1 MQLFRGLSINRK
13 ITAIIMFISGI
24 VLVLSFAA
32 IITTDLILYRSSMI
46 KNLSTLAD
54 IIGTNST
61 AALIFNDPDAAEE
74 ILEAL
79 SVEQNIVQANIYTTK
94 GRLFASYHKG
104 GSPERSAF
112 HNPFAD
118 ASGTDPDAKEEGY
131 SFDKSHLSLYKRIVL
146 DNEHIGTVQLHSTL
160 NEYYYRME
168 LYMVIGAVIMLASIL
183 LAFLLSSRLQHVIS
197 EPILNLAHTM
207 NLISKEKRYSLR
219 AEKHSDDEL
228 GSLIDGFNEMLSLIQ
243 ARDEELEKHSDH
255 LENLV
260 RIRTSELS
268 MINEE
273 LKETVLELQQARKAA
288 EQAQKMEAIGTLAGG
303 VAHDLNNILAGL
315 VGYPQLLLM
324 EIPEDSPLRR
334 PIMTMQKSG
343 EKAAAVVQ
351 DLLTLARRGV
361 SVKEVV
367 NLNDIVYEYLKSH
380 ECATLKK
387 YHPDVHI
394 EADLDHNLMHIVGS
408 PVHLSKTLMNLVS
421 NAAEAMPDGGNITVK
436 LGNCHIQ
443 EPIQGY
449 DTIIEG
455 DYVVLSVSDTGVGI
469 SREDKDKIFEP
480 FYTKKVM
487 GRSGTG
493 LGMAVVLGAVQDHSG
508 YITVQSVEG
517 EGTVF
522 TLYFPATRQ
531 ELSKDTSLISI
542 QEYTG
547 NGETILIVDDVEE
560 QRATATAMLRRLG
573 YKAVSVPNGEEAIE
587 YVKNNKVDL
596 LVLDMIMDPGID
608 GLETYKRI
616 SEFKP
621 GQKAIIAS
629 GFTETNLVKQA
640 QSLGVGTYVKKP
652 YLLESIGIAVKTEL
666 KRDEGTTAPA

>member
-79 SVEQNIVQANIYTTK
+79 SVERNIVQANIYTTK

-118 ASGTDPDAKEEGY
+118 ASGTDPDAKEKGY

-367 NLNDIVYEYLKSH
+367 NFNDIVYEYLKSH

-547 NGETILIVDDVEE
+547 NGETILIVDNVEE

-640 QSLGVGTYVKKP
+640 QSLGVGAYVKKP

>member
-1 MQLFRGLSINRK
+1 MQ
-13 ITAIIMFISGI
+13 
-24 VLVLSFAA
+24 
-32 IITTDLILYRSSMI
+32 
-46 KNLSTLAD
+46 
-54 IIGTNST
+54 
-61 AALIFNDPDAAEE
+61 
-74 ILEAL
+74 
-79 SVEQNIVQANIYTTK
+79 
-94 GRLFASYHKG
+94 
-104 GSPERSAF
+104 
-112 HNPFAD
+112 
-118 ASGTDPDAKEEGY
+118 EEGY

-197 EPILNLAHTM
+197 QPILNLAHTM

-367 NLNDIVYEYLKSH
+367 NFNDIVYEYLKSH

-666 KRDEGTTAPA
+666 KRDEGTTALA

>member
-104 GSPERSAF
+104 GSPERSSF

-118 ASGTDPDAKEEGY
+118 ASGTDPDAKEKGY

-367 NLNDIVYEYLKSH
+367 NFNDIVYEYLKSH

-493 LGMAVVLGAVQDHSG
+493 LGMAVVLGAVQDHCG
-508 YITVQSVEG
+508 YITVQSEEG

-560 QRATATAMLRRLG
+560 QRATAKAMLRRLG

-640 QSLGVGTYVKKP
+640 QSLGVGAYVKKP

>member
-367 NLNDIVYEYLKSH
+367 NFNDIVYEYLKSH

>member
-1 MQLFRGLSINRK
+1 MNFFHDLSINRK

-24 VLVLSFAA
+24 VLLLSFAA
-32 IITTDLILYRSSMI
+32 LITTDLLLYRSSMI
-46 KNLSTLAD
+46 KNISTLAD

-61 AALIFNDPDAAEE
+61 AALIFNDQDAAEE

-79 SVEQNIVQANIYTTK
+79 SVEQNIVHATIYTIE
-94 GRLFASYHKG
+94 GSLFASYHKG
-104 GSPERSAF
+104 NPEDKATHHESDQ
-112 HNPFAD
+112 D
-118 ASGTDPDAKEEGY
+118 ALNMPPASIEEGFY
-131 SFDKSHLSLYKRIVL
+131 FDKDHFTLYKRIIL
-146 DNEHIGTVQLHSTL
+146 DKESIGTVHLHSTL
-160 NEYYYRME
+160 NEYYYRMR
-168 LYMVIGAVIMLASIL
+168 LYMGIGAVIMLASIL
-183 LAFLLSSRLQHVIS
+183 LAFILSSRLQHIIS
-197 EPILNLAHTM
+197 EPILNLARTM
-207 NLISKEKRYSLR
+207 NLISREKRYSLR
-219 AEKHSDDEL
+219 AEKRGNDEL

-260 RIRTSELS
+260 EIRTSELS
-268 MINEE
+268 KINDE
-273 LKETVLELQQARKAA
+273 LKETVLELQKARKAA

-315 VGYPQLLLM
+315 VSYPQLLLM
-324 EIPEDSPLRR
+324 EIPEESRLRK
-334 PIMTMQKSG
+334 PIMTIKKSG

-361 SVKEVV
+361 CVTEVV
-367 NLNDIVYEYLKSH
+367 NFNEIVYEYLKSH
-380 ECATLKK
+380 ECATLKS
-387 YHPDVHI
+387 YHPNVHI
-394 EADLDHNLMHIVGS
+394 EANLDPDLMHIIGS

-421 NAAEAMPDGGNITVK
+421 NAAEAMPDGGNIIVT
-436 LGNCHIQ
+436 LENRYLRD
-443 EPIQGY
+443 PIPGY

-455 DYVVLSVSDTGVGI
+455 NYVTLSVSDNGVGI
-469 SREDKDKIFEP
+469 SQEDKEKIFEP

-508 YITVQSVEG
+508 YISTYSKVG

-522 TLYFPATRQ
+522 VLYFPATSQ
-531 ELSKDTSLISI
+531 ELPKDASLISI
-542 QEYTG
+542 EEYTG

-560 QRATATAMLRRLG
+560 QRVTATAMLKRLG
-573 YKAVSVPNGEEAIE
+573 YNALSVSSGEKAIE
-587 YVKNNKVDL
+587 YVRKSKVDL

-616 SEFKP
+616 SEIHP

-629 GFTETNLVKQA
+629 GFTQTDLVKEA
-640 QSLGVGTYVKKP
+640 QSLGVGAYVKKP

-666 KRDEGTTAPA
+666 HRQGNQSPSP

>member
-79 SVEQNIVQANIYTTK
+79 SVERNIVQANIYTTK

-118 ASGTDPDAKEEGY
+118 ASGTDPDAKEKGY

-367 NLNDIVYEYLKSH
+367 NFNDIIYEYLKSH

-493 LGMAVVLGAVQDHSG
+493 LGMAVVLGAVQDHCG
-508 YITVQSVEG
+508 YITVQSEEG

-560 QRATATAMLRRLG
+560 QRATAKAMLRRLG

-640 QSLGVGTYVKKP
+640 QSLGVGAYVKKP